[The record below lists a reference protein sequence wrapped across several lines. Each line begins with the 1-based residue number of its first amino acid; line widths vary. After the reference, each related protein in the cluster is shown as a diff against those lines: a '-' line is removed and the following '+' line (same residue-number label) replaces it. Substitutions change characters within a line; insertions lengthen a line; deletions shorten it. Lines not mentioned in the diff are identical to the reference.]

1 MILTKDEV
9 VKMARQVW
17 PEVSAGAPMPDGLE
31 RFTTLCRAPLVAE
44 VERLTADL
52 EQTRVQLAGCGVAA
66 MQNTEES
73 KANRVERGAY
83 GWSASYGDVCRMV
96 DREIELRAGVEL
108 PEAFAHAAYKE
119 HPSYEGVGD
128 IVYYHPNAKPANCID
143 LFTRDQLLAYG
154 AAQRLAGQQRES
166 CTWTEQDDKDMPGTY
181 ESSCGEMWSFIDGG
195 VKENRVTYCHHCG
208 GKVVPASPQ
217 EQT

>member
-1 MILTKDEV
+1 
-9 VKMARQVW
+9 
-17 PEVSAGAPMPDGLE
+17 
-31 RFTTLCRAPLVAE
+31 
-44 VERLTADL
+44 L
-52 EQTRVQLAGCGVAA
+52 EQWHEINADTLNA
-66 MQNTEES
+66 MQVEIDDW
-73 KANRVERGAY
+73 KARALKAEQVGDRAVPDAEDYDLIDRYLRNNLDDADY
-83 GWSASYGDVCRMV
+83 GEYLAALDRLVTPQPAAQEPTSAAPVVRQMV
-96 DREIELRAGVEL
+96 VEL
-108 PEAFAHAAYKE
+108 PEVFAHAAYEE

-143 LFTRDQLLAYG
+143 LFTRNQLLQYG
-154 AAQRLAGQQRES
+154 AAQRLAGQQRET

>member
-31 RFTTLCRAPLVAE
+31 RFATLCRAPLVAE
-44 VERLTADL
+44 VERL
-52 EQTRVQLAGCGVAA
+52 
-66 MQNTEES
+66 
-73 KANRVERGAY
+73 
-83 GWSASYGDVCRMV
+83 
-96 DREIELRAGVEL
+96 
-108 PEAFAHAAYKE
+108 
-119 HPSYEGVGD
+119 
-128 IVYYHPNAKPANCID
+128 
-143 LFTRDQLLAYG
+143 
-154 AAQRLAGQQRES
+154 AGQQRET

-181 ESSCGEMWSFIDGG
+181 ESSCGEMRSFTDGG
-195 VKENRVTYCHHCG
+195 IKENRVTYCHHCG

>member
-1 MILTKDEV
+1 MTTLSKDEACFE
-9 VKMARQVW
+9 K
-17 PEVSAGAPMPDGLE
+17 
-31 RFTTLCRAPLVAE
+31 
-44 VERLTADL
+44 
-52 EQTRVQLAGCGVAA
+52 
-66 MQNTEES
+66 
-73 KANRVERGAY
+73 
-83 GWSASYGDVCRMV
+83 
-96 DREIELRAGVEL
+96 LRAGVEL

-154 AAQRLAGQQRES
+154 AAQRLAGQQRET

-181 ESSCGEMWSFIDGG
+181 TSSCGEMWSFIEGG
-195 VKENRVTYCHHCG
+195 LKENRVTYCHHCG

>member
-31 RFTTLCRAPLVAE
+31 RFATLCRAPLVAE

-108 PEAFAHAAYKE
+108 PEADVRIYRGFATHSTK
-119 HPSYEGVGD
+119 
-128 IVYYHPNAKPANCID
+128 
-143 LFTRDQLLAYG
+143 QLLAYG
-154 AAQRLAGQQRES
+154 AAQRLAGRERET

-217 EQT
+217 EQK